1 MGRYLTGEL
10 DEFSI
15 SVSVGERVP
24 IVVEQAKSL
33 MRKANAYDLLF
44 EQVVDPAIEESVSVD
59 LPLGLDIPPQRLV
72 EAVRAIVPPDWVRDQ
87 VEAVLDELS
96 PYLTRDSETFEI
108 VIPAGERA
116 EAALE
121 EVKDLLR
128 ETNVY
133 ELLYDEVVVTPF
145 TDQFG
150 DEATLPFGVV
160 VANSEV
166 LDALRTV
173 APPSWVQ
180 EQAEN
185 VIDDAALYMT
195 GKTDTFATTI
205 SLVDNKRA
213 ARDELTELVQDK
225 IESTIADIPTCTS
238 PQEALQASRQ
248 LTSGAVALPSC
259 LPPGTPTDTVI
270 ERINLDFGD
279 QVDEYVLSS
288 VPDEI
293 LFTDRDLRNELVR
306 AGAAENLDRIDEVR
320 DILKNGFIYT
330 NVDLREDLI
339 KESDPFLT
347 AEDRMTNVDTLE
359 DVRSFLSSEGWT
371 YTNVDFREQ
380 LDEARTGPSSDS
392 FNDPTFALD
401 FTRDVFDASRTFR
414 WLAYLPMVVLLV
426 AMGFLGGRTWPGRLA
441 WASGS
446 LLIVSLLIFVA
457 FGIVYGSVSDTAF
470 DEGRRQALNDLV
482 VQRFCI
488 DG

>member
-205 SLVDNKRA
+205 SLGRQQTRGPRRA
-213 ARDELTELVQDK
+213 HRACAGQD
-225 IESTIADIPTCTS
+225 
-238 PQEALQASRQ
+238 
-248 LTSGAVALPSC
+248 
-259 LPPGTPTDTVI
+259 
-270 ERINLDFGD
+270 
-279 QVDEYVLSS
+279 
-288 VPDEI
+288 
-293 LFTDRDLRNELVR
+293 
-306 AGAAENLDRIDEVR
+306 
-320 DILKNGFIYT
+320 
-330 NVDLREDLI
+330 
-339 KESDPFLT
+339 
-347 AEDRMTNVDTLE
+347 
-359 DVRSFLSSEGWT
+359 
-371 YTNVDFREQ
+371 
-380 LDEARTGPSSDS
+380 
-392 FNDPTFALD
+392 
-401 FTRDVFDASRTFR
+401 
-414 WLAYLPMVVLLV
+414 
-426 AMGFLGGRTWPGRLA
+426 
-441 WASGS
+441 
-446 LLIVSLLIFVA
+446 
-457 FGIVYGSVSDTAF
+457 
-470 DEGRRQALNDLV
+470 
-482 VQRFCI
+482 
-488 DG
+488 